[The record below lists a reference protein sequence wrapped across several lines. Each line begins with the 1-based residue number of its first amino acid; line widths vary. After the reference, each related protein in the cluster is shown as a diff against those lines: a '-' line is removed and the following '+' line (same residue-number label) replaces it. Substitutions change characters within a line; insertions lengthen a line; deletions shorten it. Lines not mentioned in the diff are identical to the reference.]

1 MPSCQVCLLVLIL
14 SSHFEDCL
22 IRQASDSMLRCMT
35 TRAFTTAHPV
45 PICATT
51 AACRSAR
58 HYCVVNAHEPSKP
71 PSEPE
76 QQLQT
81 PEQQFLHLADNV
93 TKEYTTFCEQMAA
106 ATQKARNNMDWKL
119 RMVTKEL
126 AEHVDTYRQLS
137 SDTIRQRLWLEVGN
151 RAVSNSSFRTTS
163 DWLRRMAAPLQDAD
177 ISLQTAETAIIENLL
192 KVSRSCLPVTLK
204 L

>member
-1 MPSCQVCLLVLIL
+1 MPSCQVCLLILIL
-14 SSHFEDCL
+14 SMHFDECL

-35 TRAFTTAHPV
+35 TRAFTAHRGPF
-45 PICATT
+45 CATT
-51 AACRSAR
+51 AARRRSAR
-58 HYCVVNAHEPSKP
+58 HYCIVSAHEPSKP
-71 PSEPE
+71 QPEPE

-93 TKEYTTFCEQMAA
+93 TKKYTTFCEQMAA

-119 RMVTKEL
+119 RTVTKEL

-137 SDTIRQRLWLEVGN
+137 SETIRQRLWLEVGN
-151 RAVSNSSFRTTS
+151 RAVSKSSFRTTS

-192 KVSRSCLPVTLK
+192 KVGR
-204 L
+204 